1 MERHQYQGQYPTRVR
16 CSVNIGSQSESVSKW
31 VLSFVLRTL
40 RKEALL
46 GITEVTENTHYWK
59 MLLAFGSKL
68 KKIWGG
74 EKTGKEKEAV
84 VKKRGQKSNLQ
95 WFIER
100 EDGKTRI
107 KNGDIVHK
115 YFLRPQK
122 T

>member
-1 MERHQYQGQYPTRVR
+1 M
-16 CSVNIGSQSESVSKW
+16 SS
-31 VLSFVLRTL
+31 VLRTL
-40 RKEALL
+40 RKEVLL
-46 GITEVTENTHYWK
+46 GITEVTEKDTHYWK
-59 MLLAFGSKL
+59 MLPEFWNKL
-68 KKIWGG
+68 RKIWGG
-74 EKTGKEKEAV
+74 EKTGKKKEAV

-115 YFLRPQK
+115 YFLRLQK